1 MAGVSS
7 IAILRDV
14 QTLFE
19 GGSACGLTDRHLL
32 DRFTSRNDEA
42 AFEALVRR
50 HGPMVLRVCRNG
62 LRDHNDVEDAFQ
74 ATFLVLVRKSGSTR
88 KLDSVGGWLYGV
100 ACRVA
105 ARARVEKARRRSAEE
120 RAALRI
126 VEAVESPA
134 ADRTTDMEF
143 GPVVQEEVG
152 RLPEKYR
159 SVVVLCYWQGL
170 THEQAAAQLGCPLG
184 TVRSRMARA
193 RNLLRRRLT
202 RRGLPSLAGVL
213 ALDLMAHHHRWA
225 FLRALCLR
233 FRPHWFSRRSRRQC
247 PSPSAGRPP

>member
-1 MAGVSS
+1 MTGVSS
-7 IAILRDV
+7 IAVLRDV

-105 ARARVEKARRRSAEE
+105 ARAGSKKHDGGRQKSE
-120 RAALRI
+120 RPCG
-126 VEAVESPA
+126 S
-134 ADRTTDMEF
+134 
-143 GPVVQEEVG
+143 
-152 RLPEKYR
+152 
-159 SVVVLCYWQGL
+159 
-170 THEQAAAQLGCPLG
+170 
-184 TVRSRMARA
+184 
-193 RNLLRRRLT
+193 
-202 RRGLPSLAGVL
+202 
-213 ALDLMAHHHRWA
+213 
-225 FLRALCLR
+225 
-233 FRPHWFSRRSRRQC
+233 SRRSSHRLLIKRPTWNSA
-247 PSPSAGRPP
+247 PSFKKKSAGFRRNTVPSWCSATGRG